1 MILKTC
7 SSLDGTKRGEIIMNK
22 KTILSLVGAVT
33 VPTIAFFSYKAYKMY
48 KHIKAEEITA
58 EEVMKVIEE
67 RKLKQQAEETA
78 KALEEREARKD
89 ISVEDYDIEEDAL
102 PIVQYEYEE
111 YLRENGEDV
120 ETYEEDEEE
129 ELDILRYE
137 PNSQQAKDQYHMI
150 LLSDFDRY
158 SRDYTLLN
166 RLLQVPFSGDPQV
179 NEIMLDNVR
188 EDKAYFYGPES
199 KWLDETSWGDVI
211 IYFANRAMFDL
222 CNSSDYWF
230 GVYMDT
236 LGFSTDSNVS
246 DQEFDEI
253 VDSLCNNYFYGA
265 NFGLFGLSREQVLEA
280 GKIDSIKHI
289 NELSV
294 ERQYQ
299 EYVKQ
304 ELEYM

>member
-1 MILKTC
+1 
-7 SSLDGTKRGEIIMNK
+7 MNK
-22 KTILSLVGAVT
+22 KTILTLVGAVT
-33 VPTIAFFSYKAYKMY
+33 ASTIVFYSYKAYKMY

-78 KALEEREARKD
+78 KALAEREERK
-89 ISVEDYDIEEDAL
+89 DYDVDDEEEEDIL
-102 PIVQYEYEE
+102 PYLEDEE
-111 YLRENGEDV
+111 YWGEED
-120 ETYEEDEEE
+120 TYEEDEEEE

-137 PNSQQAKDQYHMI
+137 PNSLEAKDQYTML

-166 RLLQVPFSGDPQV
+166 RLLQVPFSGDPKV
-179 NEIMLDNVR
+179 NEIMLDNIW
-188 EDKAYFYGPES
+188 EAKAHFYGPDS
-199 KWLDETSWGDVI
+199 VWLDVASWGDVI
-211 IYFANRAMFDL
+211 IYFADRAMFDL
-222 CNSSDYWF
+222 GNSRDYWF
-230 GVYMDT
+230 GTYMDI
-236 LGFSTDSNVS
+236 LGFSTEDSVS

-265 NFGLFGLSREQVLEA
+265 NYGIFGLSRDQVLEA
-280 GKIDSIKHI
+280 GRIDAIEHI
-289 NELSV
+289 SQLSV

-304 ELEYM
+304 ELEDM

>member
-1 MILKTC
+1 
-7 SSLDGTKRGEIIMNK
+7 MNK
-22 KTILSLVGAVT
+22 NIILTLVGAVT
-33 VPTIAFFSYKAYKMY
+33 ASTIVFYSYKAYKMY

-67 RKLKQQAEETA
+67 RKLKKQAEETA

-89 ISVEDYDIEEDAL
+89 ISVEDYNVEDEDEAL
-102 PIVQYEYEE
+102 PLVQYEYEE

-137 PNSQQAKDQYHMI
+137 PNSLEAKDQYTML

-166 RLLQVPFSGDPQV
+166 RLLQVPFSGDPKV
-179 NEIMLDNVR
+179 NEILLDNIW
-188 EDKAYFYGPES
+188 EAKAHFYGPDS
-199 KWLDETSWGDVI
+199 VWLDVTSWGDVI
-211 IYFANRAMFDL
+211 IYFSDRASFDL
-222 CNSSDYWF
+222 GNTRDYWF

-236 LGFSTDSNVS
+236 IGFSISDSVS
-246 DQEFDEI
+246 DEEFDEI

-265 NFGLFGLSREQVLEA
+265 NFGIFGLSREQVLEA
-280 GKIDSIKHI
+280 GRIDAIEHISQLSI
-289 NELSV
+289 

-304 ELEYM
+304 ELEDM

>member
-1 MILKTC
+1 
-7 SSLDGTKRGEIIMNK
+7 MNK
-22 KTILSLVGAVT
+22 NIILTLVGAVT
-33 VPTIAFFSYKAYKMY
+33 ASTIVFFSYKAYKMY

-67 RKLKQQAEETA
+67 RKLKKEAEETA

-89 ISVEDYDIEEDAL
+89 YNVEDEDEAL

-111 YLRENGEDV
+111 YLNGA
-120 ETYEEDEEE
+120 TIGYQEEEEEE

-137 PNSQQAKDQYHMI
+137 PNSLEAKDQYVML

-166 RLLQVPFSGDPQV
+166 KLLQVPFSGDPKV
-179 NEIMLDNVR
+179 NEIMLENIW
-188 EDKAYFYGPES
+188 EAKAHFYGPDS
-199 KWLDETSWGDVI
+199 VWLDVTSWGDVI
-211 IYFANRAMFDL
+211 LYFADRAEFDL
-222 CNSSDYWF
+222 GFDDKEYWF
-230 GVYMDT
+230 GVFMDT
-236 LGFSTDSNVS
+236 IGFSTEDSVS

-265 NFGLFGLSREQVLEA
+265 NFGIFGLSREQVLEA
-280 GKIDSIKHI
+280 GRIDAIEHISQLSI
-289 NELSV
+289 

-304 ELEYM
+304 ELEDM

>member
-1 MILKTC
+1 MKKNIILTV
-7 SSLDGTKRGEIIMNK
+7 
-22 KTILSLVGAVT
+22 VGAVT
-33 VPTIAFFSYKAYKMY
+33 ASTIVFYSYKAYKMY

-67 RKLKQQAEETA
+67 RKLRQQAEETA
-78 KALEEREARKD
+78 KALEEREALKD

-102 PIVQYEYEE
+102 PIVEYEYEYEE
-111 YLRENGEDV
+111 

-137 PNSQQAKDQYHMI
+137 PNSLEAKDQYVML

-166 RLLQVPFSGDPQV
+166 RLLQVPFSGDPKV
-179 NEIMLDNVR
+179 NEIMLDNIW
-188 EDKAYFYGPES
+188 EAKAHFYGPDS
-199 KWLDETSWGDVI
+199 VWLDVASWGDVI
-211 IYFANRAMFDL
+211 IYFADRAMFDL
-222 CNSSDYWF
+222 GNTRDYWF
-230 GVYMDT
+230 GVYMDI
-236 LGFSTDSNVS
+236 LGFSTEDSVS

-265 NFGLFGLSREQVLEA
+265 NFGIFGLSREQVLEA
-280 GKIDSIKHI
+280 GRIDAIEHISQLSI
-289 NELSV
+289 

-304 ELEYM
+304 ELEDM

>member
-1 MILKTC
+1 
-7 SSLDGTKRGEIIMNK
+7 MNK

-89 ISVEDYDIEEDAL
+89 ISVEDYNVEDEDEAL

-137 PNSQQAKDQYHMI
+137 PNSLEAKDQYTML

-166 RLLQVPFSGDPQV
+166 RLLQVPFSGDPKV
-179 NEIMLDNVR
+179 NEIMLDNIW
-188 EDKAYFYGPES
+188 EAKAHFYGPDS
-199 KWLDETSWGDVI
+199 VWLDVASWGDVA
-211 IYFANRAMFDL
+211 IYFADRAEFDL
-222 CNSSDYWF
+222 GYTRDYWF
-230 GVYMDT
+230 GTFMDT
-236 LGFSTDSNVS
+236 IGFSTSDSVS

-253 VDSLCNNYFYGA
+253 MDSLCNNYFYGA
-265 NFGLFGLSREQVLEA
+265 NYGLFGLSRDQVLEA
-280 GKIDSIKHI
+280 GKIDAIDHISQLSI
-289 NELSV
+289 

-304 ELEYM
+304 ELEDM

>member
-1 MILKTC
+1 MKKNIILT
-7 SSLDGTKRGEIIMNK
+7 
-22 KTILSLVGAVT
+22 LVGAVT
-33 VPTIAFFSYKAYKMY
+33 ASTIVFYSYKAYKMY

-89 ISVEDYDIEEDAL
+89 ISVEDYEDEDIP
-102 PIVQYEYEE
+102 PIVQSVYDEYWGEE
-111 YLRENGEDV
+111 DDV
-120 ETYEEDEEE
+120 TYEEDEEE

-137 PNSQQAKDQYHMI
+137 PNSMQAKDQYVML

-179 NEIMLDNVR
+179 NEILLENIW
-188 EDKAYFYGPES
+188 EIKANFYGPDS
-199 KWLDETSWGDVI
+199 VWLDVTSWGDVI
-211 IYFANRAMFDL
+211 IYFADRAMFDL
-222 CNSSDYWF
+222 GNTRDYWF
-230 GVYMDT
+230 GTYMDI
-236 LGFSTDSNVS
+236 LGFATEDSVS

-253 VDSLCNNYFYGA
+253 VDSLCNNHFYGA
-265 NFGLFGLSREQVLEA
+265 NFGVFGLSREQVLEA
-280 GKIDSIKHI
+280 GRIDAIEHISQLSI
-289 NELSV
+289 

-304 ELEYM
+304 ELEDM

>member
-1 MILKTC
+1 MKKNIILT
-7 SSLDGTKRGEIIMNK
+7 
-22 KTILSLVGAVT
+22 LVGAVT
-33 VPTIAFFSYKAYKMY
+33 ASTIVFYSYKAYKMY

-89 ISVEDYDIEEDAL
+89 ISVEDYDEEEDEDIP
-102 PIVQYEYEE
+102 PIVQSVYDEYWGEE
-111 YLRENGEDV
+111 DDV
-120 ETYEEDEEE
+120 TYEEDEEE

-137 PNSQQAKDQYHMI
+137 PNSMQAKDQYVML

-179 NEIMLDNVR
+179 NEILLENIW
-188 EDKAYFYGPES
+188 EIKANFYGPDS
-199 KWLDETSWGDVI
+199 VWLDVTSWGDVI
-211 IYFANRAMFDL
+211 IYFADRAMFDL
-222 CNSSDYWF
+222 GNTRDYWF
-230 GVYMDT
+230 GTYMDI
-236 LGFSTDSNVS
+236 LGFATEDSVS

-253 VDSLCNNYFYGA
+253 VDSLCNNHFYGA
-265 NFGLFGLSREQVLEA
+265 NFGVFGLSREQVLEA
-280 GKIDSIKHI
+280 GRIDAIEHISQLSI
-289 NELSV
+289 

-304 ELEYM
+304 ELEDM

>member
-1 MILKTC
+1 
-7 SSLDGTKRGEIIMNK
+7 MNK
-22 KTILSLVGAVT
+22 KTILTLVGAVT
-33 VPTIAFFSYKAYKMY
+33 ASTIVFYSYKAYKMY

-67 RKLKQQAEETA
+67 RKLKKQAEETA
-78 KALEEREARKD
+78 KALAEREERKD

-102 PIVQYEYEE
+102 PIVEYEYEYEE
-111 YLRENGEDV
+111 

-137 PNSQQAKDQYHMI
+137 PNSLEAKDQYTML

-166 RLLQVPFSGDPQV
+166 RLLQVPFSGDPKV
-179 NEIMLDNVR
+179 NEIMLDNIW
-188 EDKAYFYGPES
+188 EAKAHFYGPDS
-199 KWLDETSWGDVI
+199 VWLDVASWGDVI
-211 IYFANRAMFDL
+211 IYFADRAMFDL
-222 CNSSDYWF
+222 GNSRDYWF
-230 GVYMDT
+230 GTYMDI
-236 LGFSTDSNVS
+236 LGFSTEDSVS

-265 NFGLFGLSREQVLEA
+265 NYGIFGLSRDQVLEA
-280 GKIDSIKHI
+280 GRIDAIEHI
-289 NELSV
+289 SQLSV

-304 ELEYM
+304 ELEDM

>member
-1 MILKTC
+1 
-7 SSLDGTKRGEIIMNK
+7 MNK

-67 RKLKQQAEETA
+67 RKLKKQAEETA

-102 PIVQYEYEE
+102 PIVEYEYEYEYEE
-111 YLRENGEDV
+111 EDN
-120 ETYEEDEEE
+120 YEEDEEE
-129 ELDILRYE
+129 ELDILKYE
-137 PNSQQAKDQYHMI
+137 PNSLEAKDQYVML

-166 RLLQVPFSGDPQV
+166 RLLQVPFSGDPKV
-179 NEIMLDNVR
+179 NEIMLDNIWEAKVH
-188 EDKAYFYGPES
+188 FYGPDS
-199 KWLDETSWGDVI
+199 VWLDVTSWGDVA
-211 IYFANRAMFDL
+211 IYFADRAEFDL
-222 CNSSDYWF
+222 GYTRDYWF
-230 GVYMDT
+230 GTFMDT
-236 LGFSTDSNVS
+236 IGFSTSDSVS

-253 VDSLCNNYFYGA
+253 MDSLCNNYFYGA
-265 NFGLFGLSREQVLEA
+265 NYGLFGLSRDQVLEA
-280 GKIDSIKHI
+280 GKIDAIDHISQLSI
-289 NELSV
+289 

-304 ELEYM
+304 ELEDM

>member
-1 MILKTC
+1 
-7 SSLDGTKRGEIIMNK
+7 MNK

-67 RKLKQQAEETA
+67 RKLKKQAEETA

-102 PIVQYEYEE
+102 PIVEYEYEYEE
-111 YLRENGEDV
+111 EE

-137 PNSQQAKDQYHMI
+137 PNSLEAKDQYTML

-166 RLLQVPFSGDPQV
+166 RLLQVPFSGDPKV
-179 NEIMLDNVR
+179 NEIMLDNIW
-188 EDKAYFYGPES
+188 EAKAHFYGPDS
-199 KWLDETSWGDVI
+199 VWLDVASWGDVI
-211 IYFANRAMFDL
+211 IYFADRAMFDL
-222 CNSSDYWF
+222 GNTRDYWF
-230 GVYMDT
+230 GVYMDI
-236 LGFSTDSNVS
+236 LGFSTSDSVS

-265 NFGLFGLSREQVLEA
+265 NFGIFGLSRDQVLEA
-280 GKIDSIKHI
+280 GRIDAIDHISQLSI
-289 NELSV
+289 

-304 ELEYM
+304 ELEGM

>member
-1 MILKTC
+1 
-7 SSLDGTKRGEIIMNK
+7 MNK
-22 KTILSLVGAVT
+22 NIILTLVGAVT
-33 VPTIAFFSYKAYKMY
+33 ASTIVFYSYKAYKMY

-78 KALEEREARKD
+78 KALAEREERKD

-102 PIVQYEYEE
+102 PIVEYEYEYEE
-111 YLRENGEDV
+111 EDN
-120 ETYEEDEEE
+120 YEEDEEE

-211 IYFANRAMFDL
+211 VYYANRAMFDL

-265 NFGLFGLSREQVLEA
+265 NFGVFGLSREQVLEA

>member
-1 MILKTC
+1 
-7 SSLDGTKRGEIIMNK
+7 MNK
-22 KTILSLVGAVT
+22 NIILTLVGAVT
-33 VPTIAFFSYKAYKMY
+33 ASTIVFYSYKAYKMY

-89 ISVEDYDIEEDAL
+89 ISVEDYDVEDEDEVL
-102 PIVQYEYEE
+102 PLVQYEYEE

-166 RLLQVPFSGDPQV
+166 RLLQVPFS
-179 NEIMLDNVR
+179 
-188 EDKAYFYGPES
+188 
-199 KWLDETSWGDVI
+199 
-211 IYFANRAMFDL
+211 
-222 CNSSDYWF
+222 
-230 GVYMDT
+230 
-236 LGFSTDSNVS
+236 
-246 DQEFDEI
+246 
-253 VDSLCNNYFYGA
+253 
-265 NFGLFGLSREQVLEA
+265 
-280 GKIDSIKHI
+280 
-289 NELSV
+289 
-294 ERQYQ
+294 
-299 EYVKQ
+299 
-304 ELEYM
+304 

>member
-1 MILKTC
+1 MKKNIILT
-7 SSLDGTKRGEIIMNK
+7 
-22 KTILSLVGAVT
+22 LVGAAT
-33 VPTIAFFSYKAYKMY
+33 ASTIVFFSYKAYKMY

-102 PIVQYEYEE
+102 PIVEYEYEYEE
-111 YLRENGEDV
+111 E

-137 PNSQQAKDQYHMI
+137 PNSQQAKDQYHML

-166 RLLQVPFSGDPQV
+166 RLLRVPFSGSPTV
-179 NEIMLDNVR
+179 NGFMLDNIV
-188 EDKAYFYGPES
+188 EVKEHFYGTES

-211 IYFANRAMFDL
+211 IYFADRAEFDL
-222 CNSSDYWF
+222 GYTRDYWF
-230 GVYMDT
+230 CTFMDT
-236 LGFSTDSNVS
+236 IGFSTDNNVS

-265 NFGLFGLSREQVLEA
+265 NFGVFGLSREQVLEA
-280 GKIDSIKHI
+280 GRFDSIENI
-289 NELSV
+289 NQLSI

-304 ELEYM
+304 ELEDM

>member
-1 MILKTC
+1 
-7 SSLDGTKRGEIIMNK
+7 MNK

-102 PIVQYEYEE
+102 PIVPMVEYEYEE
-111 YLRENGEDV
+111 

-129 ELDILRYE
+129 EMDILKYE
-137 PNSQQAKDQYHMI
+137 PNSLEAKDQYVML

-166 RLLQVPFSGDPQV
+166 RMLQVPFSGDPKV
-179 NEIMLDNVR
+179 NGFMLDNVF
-188 EDKAYFYGPES
+188 EAKEHFYGPDS
-199 KWLDETSWGDVI
+199 VWLDVTSWGDVA
-211 IYFANRAMFDL
+211 IYFADRAEFDL
-222 CNSSDYWF
+222 GYTRDYWF
-230 GVYMDT
+230 GTFMDT
-236 LGFSTDSNVS
+236 IGFSTDDNVS

-253 VDSLCNNYFYGA
+253 MDSLCNNYFYGA
-265 NFGLFGLSREQVLEA
+265 NYGLFGLSREQVLEA
-280 GKIDSIKHI
+280 GRFDSIEHI
-289 NELSV
+289 SQLSI

-304 ELEYM
+304 ELEDM

>member
-1 MILKTC
+1 
-7 SSLDGTKRGEIIMNK
+7 MNK

-67 RKLKQQAEETA
+67 RKLKKQAEETA

-102 PIVQYEYEE
+102 PIVEYEYEE
-111 YLRENGEDV
+111 V

-137 PNSQQAKDQYHMI
+137 PNSLEAKDQYTML

-166 RLLQVPFSGDPQV
+166 RLLQVPFSGDPKV
-179 NEIMLDNVR
+179 NEIMLDNIW
-188 EDKAYFYGPES
+188 EAKAHFYGPDS
-199 KWLDETSWGDVI
+199 VWLDVASWGDVI
-211 IYFANRAMFDL
+211 IYFADRAMFDL
-222 CNSSDYWF
+222 GNTRDYWF
-230 GVYMDT
+230 GVYMDI
-236 LGFSTDSNVS
+236 LGFSTSDSVS

-265 NFGLFGLSREQVLEA
+265 NFGVFGLSREQVLEA
-280 GKIDSIKHI
+280 GRIDAIEHISQLSI
-289 NELSV
+289 

-304 ELEYM
+304 ELEDM

>member
-1 MILKTC
+1 
-7 SSLDGTKRGEIIMNK
+7 MNK
-22 KTILSLVGAVT
+22 NIILTLVGAVT
-33 VPTIAFFSYKAYKMY
+33 ASTIVFYSYKAYKMY

-78 KALEEREARKD
+78 KALAEREARKD

-102 PIVQYEYEE
+102 PIVEYEYEE

-137 PNSQQAKDQYHMI
+137 PNSLEAKDQYTML

-166 RLLQVPFSGDPQV
+166 RLLQVPFSGDPKV
-179 NEIMLDNVR
+179 NEIMLDNIW
-188 EDKAYFYGPES
+188 EAKAHFYGPDS
-199 KWLDETSWGDVI
+199 VWLDVTSWGDVI
-211 IYFANRAMFDL
+211 IYFADRAMFDL
-222 CNSSDYWF
+222 GNTRDYWF

-236 LGFSTDSNVS
+236 IGFSTEDSVS

-265 NFGLFGLSREQVLEA
+265 NFGIFGLSREQVLEA
-280 GKIDSIKHI
+280 GRIDSIDHI
-289 NELSV
+289 SQLSV

-304 ELEYM
+304 ELEDM

>member
-1 MILKTC
+1 
-7 SSLDGTKRGEIIMNK
+7 MNK

-67 RKLKQQAEETA
+67 RKLKKQAEETA

-102 PIVQYEYEE
+102 PIVEYEYEYEE
-111 YLRENGEDV
+111 EDN
-120 ETYEEDEEE
+120 YEEDEEE
-129 ELDILRYE
+129 ELDILKYE
-137 PNSQQAKDQYHMI
+137 PNSMEAKDQYVML

-166 RLLQVPFSGDPQV
+166 RLLQVPFSGDPKV
-179 NEIMLDNVR
+179 NEIMLENIW
-188 EDKAYFYGPES
+188 EAKAHFYGPDS
-199 KWLDETSWGDVI
+199 VWLDVASWGDVA
-211 IYFANRAMFDL
+211 IYFADRAEFDL
-222 CNSSDYWF
+222 GYTRDYWF
-230 GVYMDT
+230 GTFMDT
-236 LGFSTDSNVS
+236 IGFSTSDSVS

-253 VDSLCNNYFYGA
+253 MDSLCNNYFYGA
-265 NFGLFGLSREQVLEA
+265 NYGLFGLSRDQVLEA
-280 GKIDSIKHI
+280 GKIDAIEHISQLSI
-289 NELSV
+289 

-304 ELEYM
+304 ELEDM

>member
-1 MILKTC
+1 
-7 SSLDGTKRGEIIMNK
+7 MNK
-22 KTILSLVGAVT
+22 NIILTVVGAVT
-33 VPTIAFFSYKAYKMY
+33 ASTIVFYSYKAYKMY

-102 PIVQYEYEE
+102 PIVEYKYEYEE
-111 YLRENGEDV
+111 

-137 PNSQQAKDQYHMI
+137 PNSLEAKDQYTMI

-166 RLLQVPFSGDPQV
+166 RLLQVPFSGDPKV
-179 NEIMLDNVR
+179 NEIMLENVR
-188 EDKAYFYGPES
+188 EDKAYFYGPDS
-199 KWLDETSWGDVI
+199 VWLDVASWGDVI
-211 IYFANRAMFDL
+211 IYYANRAMFDL

-265 NFGLFGLSREQVLEA
+265 NFGIFGLSREQVLEA
-280 GKIDSIKHI
+280 GRIDAIEHI
-289 NELSV
+289 SQLSV

>member
-1 MILKTC
+1 
-7 SSLDGTKRGEIIMNK
+7 MNK

-67 RKLKQQAEETA
+67 RKLKKQAEETA

-102 PIVQYEYEE
+102 PIVEYEYEYEE
-111 YLRENGEDV
+111 EDN
-120 ETYEEDEEE
+120 YEEDEEE
-129 ELDILRYE
+129 ELDILKYE
-137 PNSQQAKDQYHMI
+137 PNSLEAKDQYVML

-166 RLLQVPFSGDPQV
+166 RLLQVPFSGDPKV
-179 NEIMLDNVR
+179 NEIMLENIW
-188 EDKAYFYGPES
+188 EAKAHFYGPDS
-199 KWLDETSWGDVI
+199 VWLDVASWGDVA
-211 IYFANRAMFDL
+211 IYFADRAEFDL
-222 CNSSDYWF
+222 GYTRDYWF
-230 GVYMDT
+230 GTFMDT
-236 LGFSTDSNVS
+236 IGFSTSDSVS

-253 VDSLCNNYFYGA
+253 MDSLCNNYFYGA
-265 NFGLFGLSREQVLEA
+265 NYGLFGLSREQVLEA
-280 GKIDSIKHI
+280 GKIDAIEHISQLSI
-289 NELSV
+289 

-304 ELEYM
+304 ELEDM

>member
-1 MILKTC
+1 
-7 SSLDGTKRGEIIMNK
+7 MNK
-22 KTILSLVGAVT
+22 NIILTLVGAVT
-33 VPTIAFFSYKAYKMY
+33 ASTIVFYSYKAYKMY

-102 PIVQYEYEE
+102 PIVEYE
-111 YLRENGEDV
+111 
-120 ETYEEDEEE
+120 YEEDEEE

-137 PNSQQAKDQYHMI
+137 PNSLEAKDQYTML

-166 RLLQVPFSGDPQV
+166 RLLQVPFSGDPKV
-179 NEIMLDNVR
+179 NEIMLDNIW
-188 EDKAYFYGPES
+188 EAKAHFYGPDS
-199 KWLDETSWGDVI
+199 VWLDVASWGDVI
-211 IYFANRAMFDL
+211 IYFADRASFDL
-222 CNSSDYWF
+222 GNTRDYWF
-230 GVYMDT
+230 GIFMDT
-236 LGFSTDSNVS
+236 IGFSTSDSVS
-246 DQEFDEI
+246 DEEFDEI

-265 NFGLFGLSREQVLEA
+265 NFGIFGLSREQVLEA
-280 GKIDSIKHI
+280 GRIDAIEHI
-289 NELSV
+289 SQLSV

-304 ELEYM
+304 ELEDM

>member
-1 MILKTC
+1 
-7 SSLDGTKRGEIIMNK
+7 MNK

-33 VPTIAFFSYKAYKMY
+33 VPTIAFFSYEAYKMY

-67 RKLKQQAEETA
+67 RKLKKQAEETA

-102 PIVQYEYEE
+102 PIVEYDYEYEYEE
-111 YLRENGEDV
+111 

-129 ELDILRYE
+129 ELDILKYE
-137 PNSQQAKDQYHMI
+137 PNSLEAKDQYVML

-166 RLLQVPFSGDPQV
+166 RLLRVPFSGDPKV
-179 NEIMLDNVR
+179 NEIMLENIWEAKVH
-188 EDKAYFYGPES
+188 FYGPDS
-199 KWLDETSWGDVI
+199 VWLDVASWGDVA
-211 IYFANRAMFDL
+211 IYFADRAEFDL
-222 CNSSDYWF
+222 GYTRDYWF
-230 GVYMDT
+230 GTFMDT
-236 LGFSTDSNVS
+236 IGFSTSDSVS
-246 DQEFDEI
+246 EQEFEEI
-253 VDSLCNNYFYGA
+253 MDSLCNNYFYGA
-265 NFGLFGLSREQVLEA
+265 NYGIFGLSRDQVLEA
-280 GKIDSIKHI
+280 GKIDAIEHISQLSI
-289 NELSV
+289 

-304 ELEYM
+304 ELEDM

>member
-1 MILKTC
+1 
-7 SSLDGTKRGEIIMNK
+7 MNK
-22 KTILSLVGAVT
+22 NIILTLVGAVT
-33 VPTIAFFSYKAYKMY
+33 ASTIVFYSYKAYKMY

-67 RKLKQQAEETA
+67 RKLKKQAEETA

-89 ISVEDYDIEEDAL
+89 ISVEDYNVEDEDEVL
-102 PIVQYEYEE
+102 PLVQYEYEE
-111 YLRENGEDV
+111 YLNGATIGYQE

-137 PNSQQAKDQYHMI
+137 PNSIEAKDQYTML

-166 RLLQVPFSGDPQV
+166 RLLQVPFSGDPKV
-179 NEIMLDNVR
+179 NEILLDNIW
-188 EDKAYFYGPES
+188 EAKAHFYGPDS
-199 KWLDETSWGDVI
+199 VWLDVTSWGDVI
-211 IYFANRAMFDL
+211 IYFSDRASFDL
-222 CNSSDYWF
+222 GNTRDYWF

-236 LGFSTDSNVS
+236 IGFSISDSVS
-246 DQEFDEI
+246 DEEFDEI

-265 NFGLFGLSREQVLEA
+265 NFGIFGLSRDQVLEA
-280 GKIDSIKHI
+280 GRIDAIEHISQLSI
-289 NELSV
+289 

-304 ELEYM
+304 ELEDM

>member
-1 MILKTC
+1 MKKNIILT
-7 SSLDGTKRGEIIMNK
+7 
-22 KTILSLVGAVT
+22 LVGAVT
-33 VPTIAFFSYKAYKMY
+33 ASTIVFYSYKAYKMY

-89 ISVEDYDIEEDAL
+89 ISVEDYNVDDEEDIPPL
-102 PIVQYEYEE
+102 VQYVYDEYWGEE
-111 YLRENGEDV
+111 DDV
-120 ETYEEDEEE
+120 TYEEDEEE

-137 PNSQQAKDQYHMI
+137 PNSQQAKDQYHML

-166 RLLQVPFSGDPQV
+166 RLLHVPFSGSPTV
-179 NEIMLDNVR
+179 NGFMLDNIV
-188 EDKAYFYGPES
+188 EVKEHFYGTES

-211 IYFANRAMFDL
+211 IYFADRAEFDL
-222 CNSSDYWF
+222 GYTRDYWF
-230 GVYMDT
+230 GTFMDT
-236 LGFSTDSNVS
+236 IGFSTDNNVS

-265 NFGLFGLSREQVLEA
+265 NFGVFGLSREQVLEA
-280 GKIDSIKHI
+280 GRFDSIENI
-289 NELSV
+289 NQLSI

-304 ELEYM
+304 ELEDM

>member
-1 MILKTC
+1 MKKNIILT
-7 SSLDGTKRGEIIMNK
+7 
-22 KTILSLVGAVT
+22 LVGAAT
-33 VPTIAFFSYKAYKMY
+33 ASTIVFYSYKAYKMY

-102 PIVQYEYEE
+102 PIVEYEYEYEYEE
-111 YLRENGEDV
+111 DN
-120 ETYEEDEEE
+120 YEEDEEE
-129 ELDILRYE
+129 EMDILRYE
-137 PNSQQAKDQYHMI
+137 PNSMEAKDQYVML

-179 NEIMLDNVR
+179 NEIMLENIWEAKVH
-188 EDKAYFYGPES
+188 FYGPDS
-199 KWLDETSWGDVI
+199 VWLNVTSWGDVI
-211 IYFANRAMFDL
+211 IYFADRAMFDL
-222 CNSSDYWF
+222 GNTRDYWF
-230 GVYMDT
+230 GTFMDT
-236 LGFSTDSNVS
+236 IGFSTSDSVS

-253 VDSLCNNYFYGA
+253 MDSLCNNYFYGA
-265 NFGLFGLSREQVLEA
+265 NYGLFGLSREQVLEA
-280 GKIDSIKHI
+280 GKIDAIEHISQLSI
-289 NELSV
+289 

-304 ELEYM
+304 ELEDM

>member
-1 MILKTC
+1 
-7 SSLDGTKRGEIIMNK
+7 MNK

-89 ISVEDYDIEEDAL
+89 ISVEDYNVEDEDEAL

-129 ELDILRYE
+129 ELDILKYE
-137 PNSQQAKDQYHMI
+137 PNSLEAKDQYVML

-166 RLLQVPFSGDPQV
+166 RLLQVPFSGDPKV
-179 NEIMLDNVR
+179 NEIMLDNIW
-188 EDKAYFYGPES
+188 EAKAHFYGPDS
-199 KWLDETSWGDVI
+199 VWLDVASWGDVA
-211 IYFANRAMFDL
+211 IYFADRAEFDL
-222 CNSSDYWF
+222 GYTRDYWF
-230 GVYMDT
+230 GTFMDT
-236 LGFSTDSNVS
+236 IGFSTSDSVS
-246 DQEFDEI
+246 EQEFDEI
-253 VDSLCNNYFYGA
+253 MDSLCNNYFYGA
-265 NFGLFGLSREQVLEA
+265 NYGIFGLSREQVLEA
-280 GKIDSIKHI
+280 GKIDAIDHISQLSI
-289 NELSV
+289 

-304 ELEYM
+304 ELEDM

>member
-1 MILKTC
+1 
-7 SSLDGTKRGEIIMNK
+7 MNK
-22 KTILSLVGAVT
+22 KTILTLVGAVT
-33 VPTIAFFSYKAYKMY
+33 ASTIVFYSYKAYKMY

-78 KALEEREARKD
+78 KALAEREARKD

-102 PIVQYEYEE
+102 PIVEYEYEYEE
-111 YLRENGEDV
+111 

-137 PNSQQAKDQYHMI
+137 PNSLEAKDQYTML

-166 RLLQVPFSGDPQV
+166 RLLQVPFSGDPKV
-179 NEIMLDNVR
+179 NEIMLDNIW
-188 EDKAYFYGPES
+188 EAKAHFYGPDS
-199 KWLDETSWGDVI
+199 VWLDVASWGDVI
-211 IYFANRAMFDL
+211 IYFADRAMFDL
-222 CNSSDYWF
+222 GNTRDYWF
-230 GVYMDT
+230 GVYMDI
-236 LGFSTDSNVS
+236 LGFSTSDSVS

-265 NFGLFGLSREQVLEA
+265 NFGLFGLSRDQVLEA
-280 GKIDSIKHI
+280 GKIDSIDHI
-289 NELSV
+289 SQLSI

-304 ELEYM
+304 ELEDM

>member
-1 MILKTC
+1 
-7 SSLDGTKRGEIIMNK
+7 MNK

-67 RKLKQQAEETA
+67 RKLKKQAEETA

-102 PIVQYEYEE
+102 PIVEYEYEYEE
-111 YLRENGEDV
+111 ED
-120 ETYEEDEEE
+120 TYEEDEEE
-129 ELDILRYE
+129 EMDILKYE
-137 PNSQQAKDQYHMI
+137 PNSLQAKDQYVML

-166 RLLQVPFSGDPQV
+166 RLLQVPFSGDPKV
-179 NEIMLDNVR
+179 NEIMLENIWEAKVH
-188 EDKAYFYGPES
+188 FYGPDS
-199 KWLDETSWGDVI
+199 VWLDVASWGDVA
-211 IYFANRAMFDL
+211 IYFADRAEFDL
-222 CNSSDYWF
+222 GYTRDYWF
-230 GVYMDT
+230 GTFMDT
-236 LGFSTDSNVS
+236 IGFSVSDSVS

-253 VDSLCNNYFYGA
+253 MDSLCNNYFYGA
-265 NFGLFGLSREQVLEA
+265 NYGIFGLSREQVLEA
-280 GKIDSIKHI
+280 GKIDSIDHI
-289 NELSV
+289 SQLSI

-304 ELEYM
+304 ELEDM

>member
-1 MILKTC
+1 
-7 SSLDGTKRGEIIMNK
+7 MNK

-89 ISVEDYDIEEDAL
+89 ISVEDYNVEDEDEAL

-129 ELDILRYE
+129 ELDILKYE
-137 PNSQQAKDQYHMI
+137 PNSLEAKDQYVML

-166 RLLQVPFSGDPQV
+166 RLLQVPFSGDPKV
-179 NEIMLDNVR
+179 NEIMLDNIW
-188 EDKAYFYGPES
+188 EAKAHFYGPDS
-199 KWLDETSWGDVI
+199 VWLDVASWGDVA
-211 IYFANRAMFDL
+211 IYFADRAEFDL
-222 CNSSDYWF
+222 GYTRDYWF
-230 GVYMDT
+230 GTFMDT
-236 LGFSTDSNVS
+236 IGFSTSDSVS

-253 VDSLCNNYFYGA
+253 MDSLCNNYFYGA
-265 NFGLFGLSREQVLEA
+265 NYGLFGLSRDQVLEA
-280 GKIDSIKHI
+280 GKIDAIDHISQLSI
-289 NELSV
+289 

-304 ELEYM
+304 ELEDM

>member
-1 MILKTC
+1 MKKNIILTV
-7 SSLDGTKRGEIIMNK
+7 
-22 KTILSLVGAVT
+22 VGAVT
-33 VPTIAFFSYKAYKMY
+33 ASTIVFYSYKAYKMY

-67 RKLKQQAEETA
+67 RKLRQQAEETA

-102 PIVQYEYEE
+102 PIVEYEYEYEE
-111 YLRENGEDV
+111 

-137 PNSQQAKDQYHMI
+137 PNSLEAKDQYVML

-166 RLLQVPFSGDPQV
+166 RLLQVPFSGDPKV
-179 NEIMLDNVR
+179 NEIMLDNIW
-188 EDKAYFYGPES
+188 EAKAHFYGPDS
-199 KWLDETSWGDVI
+199 VWLDVASWGDVI
-211 IYFANRAMFDL
+211 IYFADRAMFDL
-222 CNSSDYWF
+222 GNTRDYWF

-236 LGFSTDSNVS
+236 IGFSTEDSVS

-265 NFGLFGLSREQVLEA
+265 NFGIFGLSREQVLEA
-280 GKIDSIKHI
+280 GRIDAIEHISQLSI
-289 NELSV
+289 

-304 ELEYM
+304 ELEDM